1 MSVTALTMIRR
12 AMRIMTVLGTD
23 AQPTAQEATDGLYAL
38 NSMLEAWGIERLMV
52 YQVQQNSYSWTVNQA
67 SQTIGPSGTFNTT
80 RPTKVA
86 EEGNFFR
93 DGSTSIDYP
102 LMWLGDRDSYDRI
115 LLKTTTS
122 SYPQWLFVDTGFPLM
137 TLYVW
142 PVPTQSL
149 TLHLNTWKP
158 LQSFTSLTTDIAL
171 PPGYQAAIEFNL
183 ALWYAPEFGTAA
195 KIPPWVEKQAPILKA
210 NIKAI
215 NRPDL
220 VARLDNALLGQGTPY
235 NIYTDGPAVAN

>member
-1 MSVTALTMIRR
+1 MTITALTMIER
-12 AMRIMTVLGTD
+12 AMRIMKVLGVG
-23 AQPTAQEATDGLYAL
+23 QQMTAGEATDGLYAL

-52 YQVQQNSYSWTVNQA
+52 YQVQQSSYSWA
-67 SQTIGPSGTFNTT
+67 SGNASRTIGPGGNFNAT

-86 EEGNFFR
+86 EEGNFVR

-102 LMWLGDRDSYDRI
+102 LTFLGDRDSYDRI
-115 LLKTTTS
+115 LLKSSTS

-142 PVPTQSL
+142 PVPTQTL
-149 TLHLNTWKP
+149 TLYLNNWKP
-158 LQSFTSLTTDIAL
+158 LQAFETLTEEIAL

-195 KIPPWVEKQAPILKA
+195 NVSPWAEKQATLLKA
-210 NIKAI
+210 NLKAI

-220 VARLDNALLGQGTPY
+220 VARLDNALLGQGAPY
-235 NIYTDGPAVAN
+235 NIYTDGAAVAN